1 MAVLSLLYY
10 IFVLPFVCCIRAVF
24 RRRRQLPDLGD
35 DIALVTG
42 AGQGLGRA
50 LALRLAEC
58 GATLVLW
65 DINEESVRTL
75 CDQLNAQGREA
86 FGYCVDCSKKEE
98 IYAAADTVRKEV
110 GNVSILVNNAG
121 ILVNELVAEIEDQK
135 FEKTIAVNF
144 MAHYWVSV
152 EIKSHT
158 TPNVHTCTP
167 THVCS

>member
-1 MAVLSLLYY
+1 MCSVLLS
-10 IFVLPFVCCIRAVF
+10 VCRIVGCILSACLTFLFRPF
-24 RRRRQLPDLGD
+24 RRRSIPNFSDEV
-35 DIALVTG
+35 ALVTG

-65 DINEESVRTL
+65 NINEESVRTL

-121 ILVNELVAEIEDQK
+121 VAAGKSILEATDSQIDQTTRVNYL
-135 FEKTIAVNF
+135 
-144 MAHYWVSV
+144 AHFWVSSNSSSTV
-152 EIKSHT
+152 IGST
-158 TPNVHTCTP
+158 RNLLY
-167 THVCS
+167 